1 MNEWLLPCAIRINR
15 YIVGCK
21 FKLEKG
27 NKATDWELIDTQWDV
42 NAIIGTHGA
51 TGQTELIDTQ
61 WDVNV
66 FRNVMEYGGYIELI
80 DTQWDVNYP

>member
-27 NKATDWELIDTQWDV
+27 NKATDWELIDT
-42 NAIIGTHGA
+42 
-51 TGQTELIDTQ
+51 
-61 WDVNV
+61 
-66 FRNVMEYGGYIELI
+66 
-80 DTQWDVNYP
+80 